1 MNTFVSNLHI
11 SPSVGKDDTRFTV
24 STSVID
30 SSTTVVSTWN
40 VGSVPIVLVDVQ
52 GADVMVT
59 FDGSNPSS
67 SNGHKLASGT
77 AAEWSLATYSAAK
90 WIRAGASDA
99 TVHASPFCV

>member
-11 SPSVGKDDTRFTV
+11 KPAVGKLDTRFTV
-24 STSVID
+24 STDVVAAA
-30 SSTTVVSTWN
+30 TTVPATWDI
-40 VGSVPIVLVDVQ
+40 GTVPIVTLDVQ

-59 FDGSNPSS
+59 FDGSDPSS
-67 SNGHKLASGT
+67 TNGHKLASGT
-77 AAEWSLATYSAAK
+77 APEWSLATYTAAR